1 MGTEIKE
8 KVSFKFSF
16 LFSFFWPQGFLG
28 TGSENEG
35 KWKSVLFRLVLLT
48 YFVYVDKMYI
58 LIKIFT
64 VV

>member
-8 KVSFKFSF
+8 KVSFKFSSFF
-16 LFSFFWPQGFLG
+16 LFWPQGFLG